1 MPPPSPSVSAQ
12 RQIPEA
18 VWEKAAGPQ
27 APQCFLPALLSAVG
41 WHQGDERLDGSPAA
55 GLAMKLRPSPR
66 LSRSTTRADHPQEG
80 RERGLSQP
88 LSQKAVE
95 KRN

>member
-12 RQIPEA
+12 RQTQEA

-27 APQCFLPALLSAVG
+27 APRRSLPALLSAVG
-41 WHQGDERLDGSPAA
+41 WHQGDERLDGSPAV
-55 GLAMKLRPSPR
+55 GLAVNLQAKH

-80 RERGLSQP
+80 RERGPSQP
-88 LSQKAVE
+88 PSQKAVE